1 MDKITVDMITMGQR
15 GTVRKAVES
24 LYDCVCRVI
33 TKRKSKAADGSVRF
47 KNVILYEDLPCR
59 ISYES
64 VGSAKKSSRLERP
77 NSTRKNDTL
86 AAEISAY
93 VRLFVSPSADI
104 PPGSAVVVSKAG
116 KEFHFVAAGIAA
128 VYPGHKEI
136 VMVSREE
143 FA

>member
-1 MDKITVDMITMGQR
+1 MMGDIISKGQHDAA
-15 GTVRKAVES
+15 RKAVES
-24 LYDCVCRVI
+24 LFDCVCRVI
-33 TKRKSKAADGSVRF
+33 IRKKSKAADGSVRF
-47 KNVILYEDLPCR
+47 EDEILYEGLPCR

-93 VRLFVSPSADI
+93 IRLFVSPDADI
-104 PPGSAVVVSKAG
+104 PPGSDVVVSRAG
-116 KEFHFVAAGIAA
+116 KEFRFVAAGIAA

-136 VMVSREE
+136 VMTSREE

>member
-1 MDKITVDMITMGQR
+1 MTVDMIPKRQR
-15 GTVRKAVES
+15 DAARKAAES
-24 LYDCVCRVI
+24 LYDCVCRVVI
-33 TKRKSKAADGSVRF
+33 QKKTKAADGSVRF
-47 KNVILYEDLPCR
+47 EDEILYEGLPCR

-93 VRLFVSPSADI
+93 IRLFVSPDADI
-104 PPGSAVVVSKAG
+104 PPGSAVVVSKADR
-116 KEFHFVAAGIAA
+116 EIHFVAAGIAA